1 MADWTEDEVE
11 ALLDAVSYQRQIS
24 ERNDRRQYLEVWVP
38 LENKLK
44 RLLVELQSEGVAQ
57 KQ

>member
-1 MADWTEDEVE
+1 MTDWTEDEIE

-24 ERNDRRQYLEVWVP
+24 EQNDRRQYLEVWVP

-44 RLLVELQSEGVAQ
+44 RALVAINSGSDERT
-57 KQ
+57 

>member
-24 ERNDRRQYLEVWVP
+24 EQVDRRQYLEVWVP

>member
-1 MADWTEDEVE
+1 MADLTEDEVE

>member
-1 MADWTEDEVE
+1 MTLEELTEDEIE

-24 ERNDRRQYLEVWVP
+24 EQNDRRQYLEVWVP

-44 RLLVELQSEGVAQ
+44 RALASKAR
-57 KQ
+57 